1 MKNYILQLG
10 LLLVISIFT
19 SCNSN
24 SKGDKKEIAN
34 TNDYQRYL
42 SNDTNKKL
50 ENTKKEMLFWQKKY
64 DSSPNQYTYLIKLS
78 SLYSQLFEITGQ
90 IENLYTA
97 EKLLLECNSRVKGEK
112 ASIHRAIA
120 RNYIS
125 QHRFKEALSYLEM
138 ALKLGEDKMDTQKM
152 LFDVYMELG
161 SFEKAKNQLTIFKN
175 FNDFD
180 YLIRLAKWNDHVGN
194 LEDAIKVME
203 KAMTLTEN
211 SNNIVQ
217 KEWIYSNIADFY
229 GHAGRIEESYQYY
242 LKTLELDN
250 NNMYALKGIA
260 WIAFS
265 HDRNIDKASKIVDFI
280 QTKHQVP
287 DLYLF
292 EADLYEFQNNNI
304 GRENAINKYLV
315 KLQESNYGE
324 MYNAYNVLLFSETLN
339 KKNEAIK
346 IAERE
351 IQNRPTPESYDLLAW
366 AYYNMGDF
374 EKAYEIAKEFT
385 INKSHEPNILFH
397 NELILKANNKLTNEN
412 SNKVELI
419 ESLYELGPNLESQV
433 KSI

>member
-10 LLLVISIFT
+10 LLLVISILT

-24 SKGDKKEIAN
+24 SKGDKKEIVNA
-34 TNDYQRYL
+34 NDYQRYF
-42 SNDTNKKL
+42 STKTNKKL
-50 ENTKKEMLFWQKKY
+50 ENTKKEILFWQKKY
-64 DSSPNQYTYLIKLS
+64 DSSPNQYTYLLKLS
-78 SLYSQLFEITGQ
+78 GLYSQLFEITGN

-112 ASIHRAIA
+112 ASIHRTIS

-125 QHRFKEALSYLEM
+125 QHRFKEALTHLEK
-138 ALKLGEDKMDTQKM
+138 ALALGENKLDTQKM

-161 SFEKAKNQLTIFKN
+161 SFEKAENQLTIIQD

-180 YLIRLAKWNDHVGN
+180 YLIRLAKWNDHIGQ
-194 LEDAIKVME
+194 LDDAIKAME
-203 KAMTLTEN
+203 KAMILAEN
-211 SNNIVQ
+211 AKNEAQI
-217 KEWIYSNIADFY
+217 EWIYSNLADFY
-229 GHAGRIEESYQYY
+229 GHAGRIEDSYAYY
-242 LKTLELDN
+242 LKTLKIDN

-265 HDRNIDKASKIVDFI
+265 HDRNINKALKIIDFI
-280 QTKHQVP
+280 QTKHRVP

-292 EADLYEFQNNNI
+292 EADLFEFQNNNI
-304 GRENAINKYLV
+304 GRENAINKYLA
-315 KLQESNYGE
+315 KLEESDYGE
-324 MYNAYNVLLFSETLN
+324 MYNKYNALLFAETLN
-339 KKNEAIK
+339 KKSEAIK

-374 EKAYEIAKEFT
+374 EKAYEIAKRFT
-385 INKSHEPNILFH
+385 INKSHEPSILFH

-412 SNKVELI
+412 SNKEELL
-419 ESLYELGPNLESQV
+419 ESLYELGPNLESQI
-433 KSI
+433 KNI